1 MVQVDFNSKTPT
13 YEQIQ
18 NEIKKLILQQAIRSE
33 EKIPSIR
40 EMAYDITINPNTV
53 RKAYSNLEKEGI
65 IETVIGK
72 GTFVTLK
79 AAEIIKETEYIQLKN
94 EIIRLIQKSNLLGI
108 SVEEFIVIL
117 NNIILEKGI
126 YNG

>member
-18 NEIKKLILQQAIRSE
+18 NQIKKLILQKAIRSE

-40 EMAYDITINPNTV
+40 ELAYNITINPNTV

-72 GTFVTLK
+72 GTYVTLK

-94 EIIRLIQKSNLLGI
+94 EIIRLIQKSNSLGI
-108 SVEEFIVIL
+108 TVEEFIVIL
-117 NNIILEKGI
+117 NNIILEKWT

>member
-18 NEIKKLILQQAIRSE
+18 NQIKKLILQKAIRSE

-40 EMAYDITINPNTV
+40 ELAYNITINPNTV

-72 GTFVTLK
+72 GTYVTLK

-94 EIIRLIQKSNLLGI
+94 EIIRLIQKSNSLGI
-108 SVEEFIVIL
+108 TVEEFIVIL
-117 NNIILEKGI
+117 NNIILEKGT